1 MYVTFFN
8 HCCIS
13 SAAAQK
19 QSIYKISVHGLAS
32 CATIDDSHKA
42 KYVHQHTY
50 TIYFTERAHAHTH
63 THHIFYRKRTHTI
76 YFTGEETLH
85 KTFLGAH
92 THRKHQPQIQHA
104 KCVRPT
110 FCNHCCVSSAAA
122 QKQRA
127 CKCQGM
133 DSLHAQRPMIR
144 TKQSMYIS
152 THAPYLESAPNRVP
166 SNLAAK
172 MQHKKSCR

>member
-1 MYVTFFN
+1 M
-8 HCCIS
+8 
-13 SAAAQK
+13 
-19 QSIYKISVHGLAS
+19 
-32 CATIDDSHKA
+32 
-42 KYVHQHTY
+42 
-50 TIYFTERAHAHTH
+50 
-63 THHIFYRKRTHTI
+63 
-76 YFTGEETLH
+76 H
-85 KTFLGAH
+85 KTFLCAH

-110 FCNHCCVSSAAA
+110 FFNHCCVSCAAA
-122 QKQRA
+122 QKQST

-144 TKQSMYIS
+144 TKQRMYIS
-152 THAPYLESAPNRVP
+152 AHAPYLERAPNRVP